1 MREVS
6 RAGWRWLW
14 TIAVLAMFLSAGYPA
29 WGQSVFINEIHYDNL
44 GTDAEEV
51 LEVAGP
57 AGTDIKGWSLVLYN
71 GKNGMPYRTIPL
83 AGSIPFGTLSF
94 SINRIENGA
103 PDGIV
108 PGEPLH
114 EQSHRERRAGRHCT
128 GINPENPGLV
138 IHFMSYE
145 GGFTA
150 ASGPAEGLAAT
161 DIGVRES
168 NTTQA
173 GHSLQLRGSGSSLA
187 DFAWHGPGQANPG
200 LVNAEQTFVAPPG
213 ETTGGG
219 QNPSAPVEVVK
230 ESR

>member
-14 TIAVLAMFLSAGYPA
+14 TIAVLAMFLGAGYPA
-29 WGQSVFINEIHYDNL
+29 WGQSIFINEIHYDNL

-57 AGTDIKGWSLVLYN
+57 AGTDMKGWSLVLYN

-83 AGSIPFGTLSF
+83 EGSIPDQQSGFGTVSF
-94 SINRIENGA
+94 SINRIQNGA
-103 PDGIV
+103 PDGIALV
-108 PGEPLH
+108 
-114 EQSHRERRAGRHCT
+114 
-128 GINPENPGLV
+128 NPENEV

-150 ASGPAEGLAAT
+150 ASGPAGGLAAT

-168 NTTQA
+168 NSTQA

-187 DFAWHGPGQANPG
+187 DFAWHGPGQGTPG

-219 QNPSAPVEVVK
+219 QNPSGPVEVVK

>member
-83 AGSIPFGTLSF
+83 AGSIPDQQSGFGTVSF

-103 PDGIV
+103 PDGIALV
-108 PGEPLH
+108 
-114 EQSHRERRAGRHCT
+114 
-128 GINPENPGLV
+128 NPENKV

>member
-14 TIAVLAMFLSAGYPA
+14 TIAVLAMFLCAGYPA

-44 GTDAEEV
+44 GADAEEV

-57 AGTDIKGWSLVLYN
+57 AGTDMKGWSLVLYN
-71 GKNGMPYRTIPL
+71 GKNGRPYRTIPME
-83 AGSIPFGTLSF
+83 GSIPDQQSGFGTVSF

-103 PDGIV
+103 PDGIALV
-108 PGEPLH
+108 
-114 EQSHRERRAGRHCT
+114 
-128 GINPENPGLV
+128 NPENEV

-150 ASGPAEGLAAT
+150 ASGPAGGLAAT

-168 NTTQA
+168 NSTQA
-173 GHSLQLRGSGSSLA
+173 GHSLQLRGSGSSLD
-187 DFAWHGPGQANPG
+187 DFAWHGPGQATPG
-200 LVNAEQTFVAPPG
+200 VVNAEQTFVASPG
-213 ETTGGG
+213 KTTGGG

>member
-1 MREVS
+1 
-6 RAGWRWLW
+6 
-14 TIAVLAMFLSAGYPA
+14 
-29 WGQSVFINEIHYDNL
+29 
-44 GTDAEEV
+44 
-51 LEVAGP
+51 
-57 AGTDIKGWSLVLYN
+57 
-71 GKNGMPYRTIPL
+71 
-83 AGSIPFGTLSF
+83 
-94 SINRIENGA
+94 
-103 PDGIV
+103 
-108 PGEPLH
+108 
-114 EQSHRERRAGRHCT
+114 
-128 GINPENPGLV
+128 
-138 IHFMSYE
+138 MSYE